1 MKRLLIHYSIA
12 GLVAYLG
19 LCGWLYAAQ
28 GKLLYFPTPEVT
40 AMAAESMTLR
50 NGSESLK
57 VWKVGDGSN
66 AVIYFGG
73 NGEDVA
79 RNIDNVSGLLPDTS
93 AYLLNYRGYGGSSG
107 TPSEAAIMEDA
118 VLLYDDVAR
127 RHPQV
132 AVIGRSLGSGVAT
145 WVASQRDAWK
155 VVLVTPYDSIEDVAK
170 KEYPFAPVSLLLRD
184 KYRSIDNVPGIR
196 APVLVLLA
204 DIDNVIPRAHS
215 MNLIGSF
222 PIEQVTVRVL
232 PDTTH
237 NTIGSAADYFLL
249 IRQFLVEE
257 AADTAAQRAASG
269 AGR

>member
-1 MKRLLIHYSIA
+1 MKRLFIHYSIA

-28 GKLLYFPTPEVT
+28 GRLLYFPTPEVMV
-40 AMAAESMTLR
+40 ADAEILRLR
-50 NGSESLK
+50 NGAESLK
-57 VWKVGDGSN
+57 VWKVGDGSD

-79 RNIDNVSGLLPDTS
+79 HNIDDVTGLLPDTS
-93 AYLLNYRGYGGSSG
+93 TYLLNYRGYGGSSG
-107 TPSEAAIMEDA
+107 APSEAAIMEDA
-118 VLLYDDVAR
+118 LLLYDDVAR
-127 RHPQV
+127 RHRQV

-145 WVASQRDAWK
+145 WVASQRDASK

-204 DIDNVIPRAHS
+204 DIDNVIPREHS
-215 MNLIGSF
+215 MNLVGSF
-222 PIEQVTVRVL
+222 PLGQVTVRVL

-237 NTIGSAADYFLL
+237 NSISSAKDYYLL
-249 IRQFLVEE
+249 IRQFLAEE
-257 AADTAAQRAASG
+257 AAHTAVQRIVAG
-269 AGR
+269 AGQ